1 MLAPKFYQENKSKRF
16 TNLKGLVV
24 RNFVFFSLT
33 SILEDIKLIFHAN
46 ELSLHEKSLNKKLN
60 LSIDT
65 NTHNTLTDD
74 PIVVLIL
81 IDLRLCHPFFN
92 REERKL
98 RAITIFCLSS
108 SSVISSCPAA
118 TFMQVTFLS
127 YHLTEALTSSSFL
140 ARGS

>member
-33 SILEDIKLIFHAN
+33 SILEDIKLIFMLMYCHCM
-46 ELSLHEKSLNKKLN
+46 KKA
-60 LSIDT
+60 SIKKYVYQQIL
-65 NTHNTLTDD
+65 THNTLTDD

-81 IDLRLCHPFFN
+81 IDLRLCHPFFK